1 MIARPI
7 ARSRAM
13 SPVQVKVDA
22 KTSTVGR
29 IVTLVASVAGVSDAI
44 SITEGSPAGTCA
56 IAAAP
61 DAGDLEGVATCAR
74 FIASLA
80 PAEGEAAR
88 LGGTGTPETDAQVSE
103 WLTRAVAEYGVS
115 GGAVAEDKLEALD
128 SHLEPRSFLT
138 DGSNRATVADLV
150 AYGCVRGAVGTL
162 SQDKRTQ
169 LCNLARWCDHIGGAY
184 GGDALFGKLPMVH
197 QVFPDILAKFKE
209 LQPKVDKKAKE
220 RGGNAGPTKKES
232 RDATRKGAGTF
243 AGDGGGDEKAPS
255 GDANAAKD
263 GDQQKK
269 DGKKKEK
276 KEKKEKAPPPA
287 KKEVDVSVLDIRV
300 GTITKCWEHPGAD
313 KLWVEEIDVGENKP
327 RQVVSG
333 LRAFKNAEQ
342 MTGARVL
349 CLCNVKKGPL
359 REQMSEGMVMCASNE
374 DHTVVDFVQPPEGA
388 VNGEKVSFEGFTGEP
403 VEVLVPKKKM
413 FEACAPKLRTN
424 GTGVACYDGVPFMT
438 TAGPCKSSLTDAFIK

>member
-1 MIARPI
+1 M
-7 ARSRAM
+7 
-13 SPVQVKVDA
+13 
-22 KTSTVGR
+22 
-29 IVTLVASVAGVSDAI
+29 
-44 SITEGSPAGTCA
+44 
-56 IAAAP
+56 
-61 DAGDLEGVATCAR
+61 
-74 FIASLA
+74 
-80 PAEGEAAR
+80 
-88 LGGTGTPETDAQVSE
+88 SE

-313 KLWVEEIDVGENKP
+313 KLWVEEIDVGEDKP

-388 VNGEKVSFEGFTGEP
+388 VNGEKVSFEGFTGDP
-403 VEVLVPKKKM
+403 VEVLAPKKKM

>member
-1 MIARPI
+1 
-7 ARSRAM
+7 M

-44 SITEGSPAGTCA
+44 ALAEGSPAGTCA

-162 SQDKRTQ
+162 SQDKRT
-169 LCNLARWCDHIGGAY
+169 
-184 GGDALFGKLPMVH
+184 
-197 QVFPDILAKFKE
+197 
-209 LQPKVDKKAKE
+209 
-220 RGGNAGPTKKES
+220 
-232 RDATRKGAGTF
+232 
-243 AGDGGGDEKAPS
+243 
-255 GDANAAKD
+255 
-263 GDQQKK
+263 
-269 DGKKKEK
+269 
-276 KEKKEKAPPPA
+276 
-287 KKEVDVSVLDIRV
+287 
-300 GTITKCWEHPGAD
+300 
-313 KLWVEEIDVGENKP
+313 
-327 RQVVSG
+327 
-333 LRAFKNAEQ
+333 
-342 MTGARVL
+342 
-349 CLCNVKKGPL
+349 
-359 REQMSEGMVMCASNE
+359 
-374 DHTVVDFVQPPEGA
+374 
-388 VNGEKVSFEGFTGEP
+388 
-403 VEVLVPKKKM
+403 
-413 FEACAPKLRTN
+413 
-424 GTGVACYDGVPFMT
+424 
-438 TAGPCKSSLTDAFIK
+438 

>member
-1 MIARPI
+1 MIARPH

-44 SITEGSPAGTCA
+44 ALAEGSPAGTCA

-184 GGDALFGKLPMVH
+184 GGDALLGKLPMVH

-243 AGDGGGDEKAPS
+243 AGDGGGD
-255 GDANAAKD
+255 
-263 GDQQKK
+263 
-269 DGKKKEK
+269 
-276 KEKKEKAPPPA
+276 
-287 KKEVDVSVLDIRV
+287 
-300 GTITKCWEHPGAD
+300 
-313 KLWVEEIDVGENKP
+313 
-327 RQVVSG
+327 
-333 LRAFKNAEQ
+333 
-342 MTGARVL
+342 
-349 CLCNVKKGPL
+349 
-359 REQMSEGMVMCASNE
+359 
-374 DHTVVDFVQPPEGA
+374 
-388 VNGEKVSFEGFTGEP
+388 
-403 VEVLVPKKKM
+403 
-413 FEACAPKLRTN
+413 
-424 GTGVACYDGVPFMT
+424 
-438 TAGPCKSSLTDAFIK
+438 